1 MITFGLIINPYAGI
15 GGAVGLKGSDQM
27 VEEAFRRGAQQK
39 AMSRTSDA
47 LSGLS
52 EHKARCRFI
61 TCPGDMGQSV
71 LDELGFDYSLLPMP
85 EKEQTSAADTQ
96 HAVTLMAEQQPD
108 VLVFAGGDGTARD
121 ILAALAECEH
131 GDIPV
136 LGIPAGVKIHS
147 GVYGVT
153 PQASGEVL
161 NTLLNGGLVDI
172 KESEVRD
179 LDEEAFRQDK
189 VVARHYGELRVP
201 QVGHFVQAV
210 KQGGVE
216 SEELVLADIAAFLRE
231 EMEDQPDTL
240 FLIGSGKTTQAIMED
255 LGFDNTLLGVD
266 AVYVDKDGH
275 IDPVANDL
283 NEQGILQLFE
293 RYPSRKA
300 VLSIMG
306 GQGHII
312 GRGNQQFSAA
322 VLKQLGKTNVQLVS
336 TKTKLT
342 ELNGR
347 PLIVDSGDAAL
358 NQQWAGTLEVITGYR
373 DKVVQPV
380 V

>member
-27 VEEAFRRGAQQK
+27 IDEAFRRGAQQK
-39 AMSRTSDA
+39 AMARTYDA
-47 LSGLS
+47 LKGLT
-52 EHKARCRFI
+52 EHQQGCRFI

-71 LDELGFDYSLLPMP
+71 LDELDFDYALLPMP
-85 EKEQTSAADTQ
+85 TKEQTSAADTQ
-96 HAVTLMAEQQPD
+96 QAVTLMAEQPLD

-121 ILAALAECEH
+121 ILAALDKSDRS
-131 GDIPV
+131 DIPV

-147 GVYGVT
+147 GVYGIT

-161 NTLLNGGLVDI
+161 QTLLQGGLVDI

-189 VVARHYGELRVP
+189 VIARHYGEMRVP

-216 SEELVLADIAAFLRE
+216 SEELVLADIAAYMRE
-231 EMEDQPDTL
+231 QMEDQPQTL
-240 FLIGSGKTTQAIMED
+240 FLIGSGKTTQAIMEE
-255 LGFDNTLLGVD
+255 LGLDNTLLGVD
-266 AVYVDKDGH
+266 AVFSDQNGH
-275 IDPVANDL
+275 PELLANDL
-283 NEQGILQLFE
+283 NEQQILQLFE
-293 RYPSRKA
+293 QYPIRQA

-306 GQGHII
+306 GQGHIT
-312 GRGNQQFSAA
+312 GRGNQQFSAQ
-322 VLKQLGKTNVQLVS
+322 VLKQLGKANICLVS

-347 PLIVDSGDAAL
+347 SLIMDSGDAAL
-358 NQQWAGTLEVITGYR
+358 NQEWAGTIEVITGYR
-373 DKVVQPV
+373 DSVVQPIS
-380 V
+380 